1 MVGTPTSRRAV
12 YYFADYE
19 ESEYQG
25 RQRITRQHVTVPET
39 VPTLVKIVLLATVL
53 KLFIRGPL
61 CMSKLLQF
69 LPDKIMILIE
79 LPNYVVFPFL

>member
-19 ESEYQG
+19 ESEDQG

-39 VPTLVKIVLLATVL
+39 VPTCSIVFVEFEVLV
-53 KLFIRGPL
+53 LFCIMEIDSFVNVRG
-61 CMSKLLQF
+61 
-69 LPDKIMILIE
+69 
-79 LPNYVVFPFL
+79 